1 VKLDRAGADTT
12 YKISF
17 AAFVL
22 RAGIVM
28 MGQSLTPNWHI
39 DAICWEIQRLYM
51 GRRRPRLIVNL
62 PPRSLKSFI
71 VTICLPAWLLGH
83 YPSLAIVAVSYSDEL
98 ARKFSRDCRALME
111 TQFYKRLFPR
121 TRLNP
126 RKISETEF
134 ETTRRGSR
142 MATSVGGTLTGR
154 GADLLI
160 IDDPMKG
167 QDAYSELVRNS
178 TTDWFNGTAMSRLNE
193 PARSKVI
200 VVMQRLHADDLAG
213 YLIEKN
219 WRALVLPAI
228 ATKTKRYAIG
238 PRKSYLR
245 RSDELLQRKR
255 DSRDIL
261 DEIRCDRGSHVFAA
275 QYQQDPVPPDGNLIK
290 ADWLKRYDP
299 VDDPNQF
306 ERIILTCDPAGKAG
320 PRSDYTAMVVA
331 GMMKN
336 RLHIL
341 EVVRGHWNI
350 LQMRDR
356 ILTLAASR
364 RTDEVL
370 VEDTASGMGLID
382 ILRAES
388 RLSVLGMHPKDNKVT
403 RLQRHQAKFECGQ
416 LWLPKEAPWCAEF
429 ERELLAF
436 PNGKYDDQV
445 DALLLLLD
453 WYTEN
458 RDYLAGISG
467 IQLVSIPRDETWGD
481 PFGWRSNLD

>member
-12 YKISF
+12 YKTSF
-17 AAFVL
+17 AAFVHG
-22 RAGIVM
+22 AGIAM
-28 MGQSLTPNWHI
+28 TGRPLTPNWHI
-39 DAICWEIQRLYM
+39 DAICWEIQCLYM
-51 GRRRPRLIVNL
+51 GRRRPRLVVNL

-71 VTICLPAWLLGH
+71 VSICLPAWLLGH

-111 TQFYKRLFPR
+111 TKFYKRLFPR

-126 RKISETEF
+126 RKTSETEF
-134 ETTRRGSR
+134 ETTGRGSR

-167 QDAYSELVRNS
+167 QDAYSELVRNA

-238 PRKSYLR
+238 PHKSHTR
-245 RSDELLQRKR
+245 RNGELLQKKR
-255 DSRDIL
+255 DSREIL
-261 DEIRCDRGSHVFAA
+261 DEIQRERGSHVFAA

-290 ADWLKRYDP
+290 VDWLKRYDAI
-299 VDDPNQF
+299 DDPDQF

-320 PRSDYTAMVVA
+320 PKNDYTAMAVV
-331 GMMKN
+331 GVIN
-336 RLHIL
+336 NCLYVL
-341 EVVRGHWNI
+341 EVARGHWNV

-356 ILTLAASR
+356 ILAFARSR
-364 RTDEVL
+364 RIDEVL
-370 VEDTASGMGLID
+370 IEDTASGMGLID
-382 ILRAES
+382 ILHAES
-388 RLSVLGMHPKDNKVT
+388 QLSVLGMHPKDNKVV

-416 LWLPKEAPWCAEF
+416 IWLPKEAPWCADF

-436 PNGKYDDQV
+436 PNGKYDDRV

-458 RDYLAGISG
+458 KDYWAVTSG
-467 IQLVSIPRDETWGD
+467 LQFFSNPRDETWWD
-481 PFGWRSNLD
+481 RFGWRANSY

>member
-1 VKLDRAGADTT
+1 VKLDRAGADKT
-12 YKISF
+12 YKTSF
-17 AAFVL
+17 AAFVH
-22 RAGIVM
+22 RAGTVM
-28 MGQSLTPNWHI
+28 TGHPLTPNWHI

-71 VTICLPAWLLGH
+71 VTICLPAWLLGYH
-83 YPSLAIVAVSYSDEL
+83 PSLAIVAVSYSDEL

-111 TQFYKRLFPR
+111 TPFYKGLFPR

-126 RKISETEF
+126 KKISETEF
-134 ETTRRGSR
+134 ETTCRGSR

-167 QDAYSELVRNS
+167 QDAYSEVVRNS

-213 YLIEKN
+213 YLIDKN

-228 ATKTKRYAIG
+228 ATKTKRYATG
-238 PRKSYLR
+238 PRKSYTR
-245 RSDELLQRKR
+245 RTGELLQRKR
-255 DSRDIL
+255 DSRAVL
-261 DEIRCDRGSHVFAA
+261 DEICRDRGSHVFAA

-320 PRSDYTAMVVA
+320 PRNDYTAMVVA
-331 GMMKN
+331 GMINN

-341 EVVRGHWNI
+341 EVARGHWNV
-350 LQMRDR
+350 LQMRDW
-356 ILTLAASR
+356 ILSFATAR
-364 RTDEVL
+364 RSNEVL
-370 VEDTASGMGLID
+370 IEDTASGMGLID
-382 ILRAES
+382 ILQAES
-388 RLSVLGMHPKDNKVT
+388 RLSILGMHPKDNKVT

-416 LWLPKEAPWCAEF
+416 IRLPKEAPWCAEF

-458 RDYLAGISG
+458 MAYLAAIPQIEFASF
-467 IQLVSIPRDETWGD
+467 PRDENWWD
-481 PFGWRSNLD
+481 RFGWRSNLD